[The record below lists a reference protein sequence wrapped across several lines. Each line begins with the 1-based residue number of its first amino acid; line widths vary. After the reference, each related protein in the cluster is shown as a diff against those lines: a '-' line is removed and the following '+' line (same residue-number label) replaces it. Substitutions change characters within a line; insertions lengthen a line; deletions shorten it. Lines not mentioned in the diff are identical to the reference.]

1 MQVKFVFGK
10 VRGMS
15 LHFGLFLMT
24 LIASPNWQEE
34 VAGIDKQI
42 GQLQDL
48 QDRYKS
54 SVERNINNAM
64 RWQFQNENYLDARRA
79 WDQAAQEKQKIREIQ
94 DQIDDLKRRRNQILK
109 EHGQPTP

>member
-1 MQVKFVFGK
+1 
-10 VRGMS
+10 MS
-15 LHFGLFLMT
+15 LCYSFFLMI
-24 LIASPNWQEE
+24 LLASPTWQEE

-54 SVERNINNAM
+54 SAERNVNNAM

-79 WDQAAQEKQKIREIQ
+79 WEQAAQEKQKIREIQ
-94 DQIDDLKRRRNQILK
+94 DQIEDLKRKRNQILK
-109 EHGQPTP
+109 KHGQSTS

>member
-1 MQVKFVFGK
+1 MQVKFAFGK
-10 VRGMS
+10 VEDMS
-15 LHFGLFLMT
+15 LHLGLFLMT
-24 LIASPNWQEE
+24 LIASATWQEE
-34 VAGIDKQI
+34 VAGIDKQV

-54 SVERNINNAM
+54 SANRNVNSAM

-94 DQIDDLKRRRNQILK
+94 DQIDDLRRRRDQILK
-109 EHGQPTP
+109 EHGQSTP

>member
-1 MQVKFVFGK
+1 MLL
-10 VRGMS
+10 RTC
-15 LHFGLFLMT
+15 LFLTT
-24 LIASPNWQEE
+24 LIASPNWQIE

-42 GQLQDL
+42 SQLQTL

-54 SVERNINNAM
+54 SAERNVNNAM

-94 DQIDDLKRRRNQILK
+94 DQIDDLRRRRDQILK
-109 EHGQPTP
+109 EHGQSTP